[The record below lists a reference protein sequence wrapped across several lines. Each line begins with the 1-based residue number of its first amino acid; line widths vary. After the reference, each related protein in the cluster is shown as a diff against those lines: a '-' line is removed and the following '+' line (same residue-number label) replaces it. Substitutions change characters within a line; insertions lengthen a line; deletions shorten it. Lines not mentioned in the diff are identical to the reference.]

1 MNKKGRPLAKEE
13 KKECRI
19 SAYLTK
25 TEKKEFD
32 IAFKKSGWESVAKFI
47 KKATMGSGIQ
57 VKTPYTDAD
66 LYNEMQRNITD
77 IHKLCVNVNQIAKK
91 INSIKTDVS
100 ISVLEYELR
109 HLSELI
115 IEIKNEEK
123 IMKSQSQIIV
133 KEFFK

>member
-1 MNKKGRPLAKEE
+1 M
-13 KKECRI
+13 
-19 SAYLTK
+19 LTCIMK
-25 TEKKEFD
+25 CK
-32 IAFKKSGWESVAKFI
+32 
-47 KKATMGSGIQ
+47 
-57 VKTPYTDAD
+57 
-66 LYNEMQRNITD
+66 RNITD